1 MSKESSLKSHCFGT
15 SLKLLGSLLYAQ
27 GPCRDSSLREPSRW
41 CVLDV
46 ENTCLNRP
54 FWTGLRA
61 KQDIIQ
67 GAWGRRVLQQE
78 RSHVSL

>member
-15 SLKLLGSLLYAQ
+15 SLKLLGSLPYAQ
-27 GPCRDSSLREPSRW
+27 GPCRDSSLRVPSQW
-41 CVLDV
+41 YQLVV

-61 KQDIIQ
+61 KHDIIQ
-67 GAWGRRVLQQE
+67 GARDRLCKEQA
-78 RSHVSL
+78 HAI